1 MAWHRTAVQ
10 SSAPRVMA
18 ARVFLPPPPVSPVPC
33 ALRLARRVSLPPRAL
48 ARSALGVPH
57 GGDGGGVVCCDHDM
71 ADPQMAQWV
80 RRVRLFWQCQNVP
93 GPANA
98 PRTRGRGWQ
107 GFGWTPERDMGGC
120 RSLNARA
127 AAGGG
132 KSGALG
138 DAGVLAAGRPVHDE
152 AILRASI
159 GKLLEEQEVVMARTA
174 HTRQRRPDQR
184 LRFTADHLAFLM
196 KEIRFPP
203 EVLRKVVG
211 IDARLRHL
219 GQVAGRRRWV
229 LENNLSF
236 LQTEVGLG
244 LEDLHVS
251 VARYP
256 ILLQTSLCLLH
267 TVTYTF
273 PWTRK
278 SLGILSC

>member
-1 MAWHRTAVQ
+1 M
-10 SSAPRVMA
+10 
-18 ARVFLPPPPVSPVPC
+18 
-33 ALRLARRVSLPPRAL
+33 
-48 ARSALGVPH
+48 
-57 GGDGGGVVCCDHDM
+57 
-71 ADPQMAQWV
+71 
-80 RRVRLFWQCQNVP
+80 
-93 GPANA
+93 
-98 PRTRGRGWQ
+98 RGRGLR
-107 GFGWTPERDMGGC
+107 GVGWTPERDLGGC
-120 RSLNARA
+120 RALNARA
-127 AAGGG
+127 EAGGE
-132 KSGALG
+132 

-152 AILRASI
+152 AILQAAI

-196 KEIRFPP
+196 KEKRFPP

-236 LQTEVGLG
+236 LQAEVGLG

-256 ILLQTSLCLLH
+256 TLRHTLLCLPH
-267 TVTYTF
+267 TVICTLLFYYT
-273 PWTRK
+273 
-278 SLGILSC
+278 L

>member
-1 MAWHRTAVQ
+1 MAWNRLVVRG
-10 SSAPRVMA
+10 SAPRAMA

-33 ALRLARRVSLPPRAL
+33 ALWLARRVPLPPRAL
-48 ARSALGVPH
+48 ARARWCARMVVT
-57 GGDGGGVVCCDHDM
+57 GGVVCRDHDV
-71 ADPQMAQWV
+71 ADPDMVQWV

-98 PRTRGRGWQ
+98 PRRGRGWQ
-107 GFGWTPERDMGGC
+107 GVGLNTDVGGC
-120 RSLNARA
+120 RALNARA

-132 KSGALG
+132 ESGALEN
-138 DAGVLAAGRPVHDE
+138 AGMLAGGRPVHDE

-159 GKLLEEQEVVMARTA
+159 GKLLEEQEVVMARTV

-196 KEIRFPP
+196 KELRFPP

-219 GQVAGRRRWV
+219 GQVAGRKRWV

-236 LQTEVGLG
+236 LQAEVGLG

-256 ILLQTSLCLLH
+256 ILLHTLL
-267 TVTYTF
+267 VYYT
-273 PWTRK
+273 
-278 SLGILSC
+278 L